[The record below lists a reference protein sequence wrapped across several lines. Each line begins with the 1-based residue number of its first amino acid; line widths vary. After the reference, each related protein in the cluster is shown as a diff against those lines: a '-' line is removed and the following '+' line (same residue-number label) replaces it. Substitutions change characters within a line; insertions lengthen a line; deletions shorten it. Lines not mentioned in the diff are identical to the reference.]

1 MGRLAVVS
9 VYCERLAIRAEFDVL
24 ATIEAFVTTTPE
36 ISFSHV
42 EAPVA

>member
-24 ATIEAFVTTTPE
+24 ATEAFVTTTPE